1 MKKLNEIV
9 DCEYDIDIIGV
20 ADDSRNVSEGY
31 LFVATK
37 GYYVDHFDYIEDAI
51 NNGAVAVIVDRN
63 VKLKIPTIVVEDIND
78 YYFEVC
84 KRFYDVSPSDFSFI
98 GITGTDGKTTT
109 ATVVS
114 QLLNKVELC
123 AYIGTNGV
131 QINDSYYPT
140 TNTTPCVGELFK
152 CLKFIK
158 ERNCKLVVMEVSSE
172 ALLHERLK
180 GFNYDMVAYTNI
192 TEDHLNIHK
201 TIDNYR
207 ECKFKL
213 LSLLKPTG
221 IVIIN
226 GDDNNCRMID
236 SCNLHT
242 FGINSDN
249 EYVIS
254 NVNEMSNS
262 VKFNLCTNEN
272 KYEIVSPLKGQYN
285 VYNVAMAFVICL
297 LKGMNPSGLIDEIS
311 KLKVVKGRREYLDF
325 GQDFDIILD
334 YAHTYNGIK
343 CLLESVKNYKKIIT
357 ITGAAGG
364 REVEKRSKIGK
375 LILDKSTI
383 AIFTMDDPRYE
394 DVNDIIDQMVSS
406 SEKNYIRIVDRKTAI
421 FKGLEL
427 ADKESVVLVIGKGRD
442 NYMAIEN
449 RREEY
454 SDYESIKNFFIK

>member
-192 TEDHLNIHK
+192 TLLI
-201 TIDNYR
+201 TYS
-207 ECKFKL
+207 
-213 LSLLKPTG
+213 LSLLIPK
-221 IVIIN
+221 VCKLQLSII
-226 GDDNNCRMID
+226 RQLL
-236 SCNLHT
+236 S
-242 FGINSDN
+242 
-249 EYVIS
+249 
-254 NVNEMSNS
+254 
-262 VKFNLCTNEN
+262 
-272 KYEIVSPLKGQYN
+272 SP
-285 VYNVAMAFVICL
+285 F
-297 LKGMNPSGLIDEIS
+297 
-311 KLKVVKGRREYLDF
+311 
-325 GQDFDIILD
+325 
-334 YAHTYNGIK
+334 
-343 CLLESVKNYKKIIT
+343 IIT
-357 ITGAAGG
+357 IPVGFN
-364 REVEKRSKIGK
+364 K
-375 LILDKSTI
+375 
-383 AIFTMDDPRYE
+383 
-394 DVNDIIDQMVSS
+394 
-406 SEKNYIRIVDRKTAI
+406 
-421 FKGLEL
+421 
-427 ADKESVVLVIGKGRD
+427 D
-442 NYMAIEN
+442 NN
-449 RREEY
+449 LNLH
-454 SDYESIKNFFIK
+454 SL

>member
-1 MKKLNEIV
+1 M
-9 DCEYDIDIIGV
+9 
-20 ADDSRNVSEGY
+20 
-31 LFVATK
+31 
-37 GYYVDHFDYIEDAI
+37 
-51 NNGAVAVIVDRN
+51 
-63 VKLKIPTIVVEDIND
+63 
-78 YYFEVC
+78 
-84 KRFYDVSPSDFSFI
+84 
-98 GITGTDGKTTT
+98 
-109 ATVVS
+109 
-114 QLLNKVELC
+114 
-123 AYIGTNGV
+123 
-131 QINDSYYPT
+131 
-140 TNTTPCVGELFK
+140 
-152 CLKFIK
+152 
-158 ERNCKLVVMEVSSE
+158 
-172 ALLHERLK
+172 
-180 GFNYDMVAYTNI
+180 
-192 TEDHLNIHK
+192 
-201 TIDNYR
+201 
-207 ECKFKL
+207 
-213 LSLLKPTG
+213 
-221 IVIIN
+221 
-226 GDDNNCRMID
+226 
-236 SCNLHT
+236 
-242 FGINSDN
+242 
-249 EYVIS
+249 
-254 NVNEMSNS
+254 
-262 VKFNLCTNEN
+262 CTNEN

-311 KLKVVKGRREYLDF
+311 KLKVVKGRREYLNF

-449 RREEY
+449 RREELILIMKVLRIFLL
-454 SDYESIKNFFIK
+454 SS